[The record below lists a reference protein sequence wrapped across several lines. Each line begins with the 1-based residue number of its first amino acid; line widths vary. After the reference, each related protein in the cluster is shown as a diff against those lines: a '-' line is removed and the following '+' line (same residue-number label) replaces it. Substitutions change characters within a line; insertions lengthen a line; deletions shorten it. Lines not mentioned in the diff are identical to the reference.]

1 MLQLETTLLAKINK
15 IASRQWLL
23 SGDSHQ
29 FPPMLNSLRGAGIED
44 DAFQRSNLL
53 KTLCGCNRLTLS
65 VCRRSDGELF
75 QWYSSLIRGGCRF
88 HLPLAEVLTEVRTR
102 FRLHAPAAHNLCIS
116 HRRRIQ
122 LNREANERERRG
134 RQAVLVRGVSG
145 GQSMWVW
152 PGLKLLGSAG
162 SRKIQNG
169 ITYEITSITDE
180 AITLGEIKLTY
191 PQAAASLRLAY
202 AQTYASCQGSEFDG
216 TLALWDTD
224 SRYFTM
230 RHLFVALSRA
240 KRAED
245 ICVN

>member
-1 MLQLETTLLAKINK
+1 M
-15 IASRQWLL
+15 
-23 SGDSHQ
+23 
-29 FPPMLNSLRGAGIED
+29 FNSWRGAAIDD
-44 DAFQRSNLL
+44 DAFERSNLL
-53 KTLCGCNRLTLS
+53 KTLCGRNRLTLK

-75 QWYSSLIRGGCRF
+75 NWYSSLIRGGCRF
-88 HLPLAEVLTEVRTR
+88 HLPLTDVLQEVRTR
-102 FRLHAPAAHNLCIS
+102 FRLNAPAAHNLCIS

-134 RQAVLVRGVSG
+134 RQAVLVRGAS

-152 PGLKLLGSAG
+152 PGLKLLGCAG
-162 SRKIQNG
+162 NRKIQNG
-169 ITYEITSITDE
+169 ISYEITHISEDT
-180 AITLGEIKLTY
+180 ITLGDITL
-191 PQAAASLRLAY
+191 AAASLRLAY
-202 AQTYASCQGSEFDG
+202 AQTYASCQDSDFSG

-224 SRYFTM
+224 SRHFSM